1 MSYEVKG
8 KIKSILPV
16 QSGESKS
23 TGKEWKKVSFVVS
36 NSEGYEGREQLFC
49 FDIFGAEK
57 VDNFIKFNQEGA
69 TVNVKFD
76 IRTNA
81 YQGKYFTN
89 LAAFHV
95 QSGEAVEQAHQTPQP
110 HGQPM
115 EDLDE
120 ESKPLPF

>member
-8 KIKSILPV
+8 TIKKVLQI
-16 QSGESKS
+16 QFGESKA
-23 TGKEWKKVSFVVS
+23 TGKEWKKVSFVVA
-36 NSEGYEGREQLFC
+36 NNDGYEGREQIYC

-95 QSGEAVEQAHQTPQP
+95 QSGEAVEQAVH
-110 HGQPM
+110 HDDPM
-115 EDLDE
+115 TQGKDE
-120 ESKPLPF
+120 LPNFDEPPF